1 MFVFFN
7 NRLGLGISLLVSVA
21 VTLMLFAACSGWH
34 LGH

>member
-7 NRLGLGISLLVSVA
+7 NRLGLGISLLVSVVA
-21 VTLMLFAACSGWH
+21 SLVLFSFCTGWH